1 MRGMVGAEAS
11 RGRVRKGPREA
22 FGLYSKGDGRP
33 REDLNR
39 DSDNRTCVLKRLLWP

>member
-1 MRGMVGAEAS
+1 MNEGNGGWRG
-11 RGRVRKGPREA
+11 KQGPGEE

-39 DSDNRTCVLKRLLWP
+39 DSDHLTCVLKRLLWP

>member
-1 MRGMVGAEAS
+1 MQRQAGARS
-11 RGRVRKGPREA
+11 GREA

-39 DSDNRTCVLKRLLWP
+39 DSDNLTCVLKRLLWL